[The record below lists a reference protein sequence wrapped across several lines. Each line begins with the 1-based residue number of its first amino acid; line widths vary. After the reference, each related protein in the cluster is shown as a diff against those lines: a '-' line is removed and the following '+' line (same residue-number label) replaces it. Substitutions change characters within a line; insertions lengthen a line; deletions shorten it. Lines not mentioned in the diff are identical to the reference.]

1 MASSWY
7 SPDAQLIPRDAA
19 TTHRLRALTSRYVP
33 VVNELVDVDQVR
45 FAFLLFGTMNSRHG
59 AARHPCSRPLVD
71 YLTGVTSDFR
81 VVRSCVDECGES
93 ADEIVLEILY
103 VMHKFEPM
111 RRIFGVCKHRAGTLF
126 QSPRRIGKFWRELA
140 NFCEACLDEEAVE
153 ILRHFLPETSMST
166 VATHAEAVVVL
177 LYENGIIT
185 LDNYSA
191 LYEHIREK
199 YNNEELLE
207 HLCETI
213 PQYPMTNSP
222 HGYAVILNHSTFKD
236 SKNVIELEDRHGTE
250 KDVGALKQL
259 WEELDF
265 EVRVYNDYTADEI
278 EDLLKE
284 VATVWDHRRSDAFIF
299 VVLSHGYRGGF
310 YASDCRK
317 VDLETV
323 ESFLCE
329 KCNGLKDKPKVL
341 CVQACQIGDA
351 SDEPAR
357 GVGERRS
364 RAHVLKFMSTVS
376 NSLSYRD
383 PHYGSVF
390 VQAFVDAVRRHWRNH
405 DLLQIGTFINS
416 GVADKP
422 IPVVS
427 SDGRNINWS
436 SQTSE
441 VSNTLTRALYLGRR

>member
-7 SPDAQLIPRDAA
+7 STDAQLIPKDAA
-19 TTHRLRALTSRYVP
+19 TAHRVQALTCRYVP
-33 VVNELVDVDQVR
+33 AMNELVDIDQVR
-45 FAFLLFGTMNSRHG
+45 FAFLLYGTMNSQHG
-59 AARHPCSRPLVD
+59 VAAHPSSRPLVEF
-71 YLTGVTSDFR
+71 LTGVTSDFR
-81 VVRSCVDECGES
+81 VVRSFVDECGAS

-103 VMHKFEPM
+103 VMNKYEPM

-126 QSPRRIGKFWRELA
+126 HSARRVRKFWRELA
-140 NFCEACLDEEAVE
+140 NFCEACLDEEAAE
-153 ILRHFLPETSMST
+153 ILRHFLPAISMST
-166 VATHAEAVVVL
+166 VAPHAEAVVVL
-177 LYENGIIT
+177 LYESGIIT

-191 LYEHIREK
+191 LYELIREK
-199 YNNEELLE
+199 YNSEELLE

-213 PQYPMTNSP
+213 PQYPMINSP
-222 HGYAVILNHSTFKD
+222 HGHAIILNHHTFKD
-236 SKNVIELEDRHGTE
+236 SKNVIKLEDRHGTE
-250 KDVGALKQL
+250 KDVGALKEL

-265 EVRVYNDYTADEI
+265 EVKVYNDYTASEI

-284 VATVWDHRRSDAFIF
+284 IAMVWDHGRSDAFVF
-299 VVLSHGYRGGF
+299 VILSHGYRGGF
-310 YASDCRK
+310 YASDCKK
-317 VDLETV
+317 VDLENV

-329 KCNGLKDKPKVL
+329 KCNGLKDKPKVF

-351 SDEPAR
+351 SEETRR

-441 VSNTLTRALYLGRR
+441 VSNTLTRALRLGKR

>member
-299 VVLSHGYRGGF
+299 VVLSHGYR
-310 YASDCRK
+310 
-317 VDLETV
+317 
-323 ESFLCE
+323 
-329 KCNGLKDKPKVL
+329 
-341 CVQACQIGDA
+341 
-351 SDEPAR
+351 DEPAR